1 MAKTRIRMIKTSI
14 NKIKKIARELA
25 QNKKSW
31 HFHILTPTCQLNT
44 IDQYA
49 LIVENSTDKK
59 TYVCYSDKPY
69 MGVGEIFVK
78 LLHGDDV
85 MQDKE
90 KAEELS
96 DPSPTVKELIKRA
109 KKLNQ
114 EGKFWHHHMLFPDC
128 IFNDSGKWL
137 ILFEDQ
143 EKGEV
148 LKGSTNSEPKS
159 DLKHIETLF
168 YNQKRKS

>member
-1 MAKTRIRMIKTSI
+1 MIKTSI
-14 NKIKKIARELA
+14 DQIKGLA
-25 QNKKSW
+25 KKLAVDKKSW
-31 HFHILTPTCQLNT
+31 HFHILTPECHLSTT
-44 IDQYA
+44 EQYA

-59 TYVCYSDKPY
+59 TYACYSDKPY
-69 MGVGEIFVK
+69 MGVGEVFVK

-85 MQDKE
+85 MQNKA
-90 KAEELS
+90 KAEKLTS
-96 DPSPTVKELIKRA
+96 PSKPVKKLIKRA

-114 EGKFWHHHMLFPDC
+114 QGKFWHHHMLFPDC

-143 EKGEV
+143 DKDEV
-148 LKGSTNSEPKS
+148 LKSATDNEPKS

-168 YNQKRKS
+168 YNQKR